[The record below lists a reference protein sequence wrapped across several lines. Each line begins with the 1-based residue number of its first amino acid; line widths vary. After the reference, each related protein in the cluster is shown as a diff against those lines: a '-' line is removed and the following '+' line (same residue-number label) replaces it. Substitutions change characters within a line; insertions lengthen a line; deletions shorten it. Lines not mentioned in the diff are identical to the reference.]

1 MVAEKLRD
9 AWTQSTG
16 LAANAVA
23 DASALQNDRRDGAL
37 MQVSPT

>member
-16 LAANAVA
+16 LAANAVEA
-23 DASALQNDRRDGAL
+23 ENAAPNNRRDGAFI
-37 MQVSPT
+37 QVSAT

>member
-1 MVAEKLRD
+1 LAEKLRD

-16 LAANAVA
+16 LAANAVEA
-23 DASALQNDRRDGAL
+23 ASAVPRRDGAF